1 MEDVTS
7 DPQELNLPRRLEGL
21 RNKLITL
28 AKGVSRYRRE
38 AATHIFVFMISP
50 ESRAFKPYAVPVQC
64 VPYVGMKESKLREL
78 IRALIKAM
86 VHRGMKVAG
95 ESLYQEMESTHCPQ
109 LSVLY
114 LAFIPRVSGMVFF
127 ESQLVWV
134 PCNPVHT
141 LYIHCTCAGSTSIQ
155 AKAVDSGVNLS
166 DTGQVKRLCV
176 VFFLH
181 YLSIWLQPLS

>member
-1 MEDVTS
+1 MLGLAWNLGDLEQLHTLARELRVEVGSLQGVMEDVTS
-7 DPQELNLPRRLEGL
+7 DPQELNVPRRLEGL

-28 AKGVSRYRRE
+28 AKGVSRYRRK

-64 VPYVGMKESKLREL
+64 VPYVGMKESKLRKL
-78 IRALIKAM
+78 IRVLIKAM

-127 ESQLVWV
+127 
-134 PCNPVHT
+134 
-141 LYIHCTCAGSTSIQ
+141 
-155 AKAVDSGVNLS
+155 
-166 DTGQVKRLCV
+166 
-176 VFFLH
+176 
-181 YLSIWLQPLS
+181 